1 MTRAMA
7 EAYDRSAGAWRRGP
21 ARLYARLAGALLD
34 RSPIRLAGATVLD
47 AGAGTGVAGDAAR
60 ARGAARG
67 VAVDRAT
74 AILTAPA
81 MLTPPAV
88 VAPPALVAD
97 VTRLPFRADAFD
109 LAVAGFVLGHLREPE
124 RGMREL
130 RRVSAAL
137 LASAFAEG
145 WTHPA
150 KRVVELVLAE
160 HGYRPPPWYTAF
172 KDGSERRLG
181 DPVRLETVARA
192 AGYAQVGVER
202 VEVAIGSLTPA
213 ALVAWRFGMAHHAP
227 FLASLTPAV
236 REAARLEA
244 ERRLRDAPPVI
255 VPMLVL
261 GAT

>member
-60 ARGAARG
+60 ARGAARV
-67 VAVDRAT
+67 VAVDRAP
-74 AILTAPA
+74 AMLTAPA
-81 MLTPPAV
+81 V
-88 VAPPALVAD
+88 VADL
-97 VTRLPFRADAFD
+97 TRLPFRADAFD

-124 RGMREL
+124 RGVREL

-145 WTHPA
+145 WSHPA
-150 KRVVELVLAE
+150 KGVVERVLAG
-160 HGYRPPPWYTAF
+160 HGYRPPPWYAAF

>member
-60 ARGAARG
+60 ARGAARV
-67 VAVDRAT
+67 VAVDRAP
-74 AILTAPA
+74 AMLTAPA
-81 MLTPPAV
+81 V
-88 VAPPALVAD
+88 VADL
-97 VTRLPFRADAFD
+97 TRLPFRADAFD

-124 RGMREL
+124 QGVREL

-137 LASAFAEG
+137 LASAFAED

-150 KRVVELVLAE
+150 KRVVEQVLAG

-202 VEVAIGSLTPA
+202 VEVTIGSLTPA